1 MAATPPDY
9 SCLDVPEVLSR
20 LFHPRPEYADSPSS
34 ARELTIP
41 VAPGVAVGGR
51 FYTAVPSS
59 PTLLFFHGNGEI
71 VADYEDLGPI
81 YARLGLNFLP
91 VDYRGYGRSTG
102 TPTVAAM
109 MADCHVILAF
119 VRDWLREHKFTGPLA
134 VMGRSLGS
142 ASALELAAAHPEQL
156 AGLIIESG
164 FAWATPLLRLIGVD
178 VQALG
183 YKEDEGFRHVDKI
196 RRWTKP
202 LLVIHADHDQIIPV
216 AEGIALYEACPC
228 PRKNPA
234 PGARRRPQRCAAGGI
249 HRLHGGHRPAG
260 PAPLARIIRRCQKH
274 GGTGFPACAR
284 TPGN

>member
-1 MAATPPDY
+1 M
-9 SCLDVPEVLSR
+9 
-20 LFHPRPEYADSPSS
+20 
-34 ARELTIP
+34 
-41 VAPGVAVGGR
+41 GGR

-81 YARLGLNFLP
+81 CARLGLNFLP

-119 VRDWLREHKFTGPLA
+119 VRDWLRDNFTGPLA
-134 VMGRSLGS
+134 VMGRSLGN
-142 ASALELAAAHPEQL
+142 ASALELAAAHPDQL
-156 AGLIIESG
+156 AGLVIESG

-178 VQALG
+178 VEALG

-196 RRWTKP
+196 RQWTKP
-202 LLVIHADHDQIIPV
+202 FLVIHADHDQIIPV
-216 AEGIALYEACPC
+216 AEGVALYEAGSC
-228 PRKNPA
+228 PRKNPVS
-234 PGARRRPQRCAAGGI
+234 GARRRPQRCTAGGFY
-249 HRLHGGHRPAG
+249 RLYGGPWPAG
-260 PAPLARIIRRCQKH
+260 RLLSARIIRHGQKQ